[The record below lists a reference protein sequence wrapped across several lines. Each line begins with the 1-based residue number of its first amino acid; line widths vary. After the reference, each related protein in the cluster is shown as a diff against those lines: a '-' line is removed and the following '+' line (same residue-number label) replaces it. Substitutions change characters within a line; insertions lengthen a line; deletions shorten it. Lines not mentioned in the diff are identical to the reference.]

1 MAFVAAANAAVVSA
15 SVALAPSSSA
25 AAVARSSAT
34 RTSSA
39 RASSSSDASAL
50 RAWGDGDEPGVD
62 DITCVVLLVDDG
74 AAVDGAE

>member
-1 MAFVAAANAAVVSA
+1 VV
-15 SVALAPSSSA
+15 
-25 AAVARSSAT
+25 
-34 RTSSA
+34 
-39 RASSSSDASAL
+39 ASAL